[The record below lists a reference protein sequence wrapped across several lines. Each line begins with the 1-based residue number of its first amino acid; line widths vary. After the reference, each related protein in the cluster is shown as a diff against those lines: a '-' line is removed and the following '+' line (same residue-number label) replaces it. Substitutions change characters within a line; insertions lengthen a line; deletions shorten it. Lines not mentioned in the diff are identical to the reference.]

1 MGTIKITIVTVC
13 YNSVTTIRDTLE
25 SVALQSNNNFEHIIV
40 DGGSTDGTVAVI
52 REWKKHPIRLVSEP
66 DKGIYDA
73 MNKGIRLATG
83 DIIGILNSSDLY
95 YDSHV
100 LENVSKVMSNLSID
114 ACYADL
120 IYVDQSNLKKII
132 RYWKSCFFQKGL
144 FQKGWVPPHPTFFVR
159 RSIYEKYGLFDLN
172 YSLAADFELMAR
184 LLERFQIRSVYVP
197 RIFIKMRFG
206 GVSNNSVINI
216 VKQNIEIYQA
226 CKKNNI
232 QLSMASFFITK
243 IVSRIK
249 QFCTRPAI

>member
-1 MGTIKITIVTVC
+1 
-13 YNSVTTIRDTLE
+13 
-25 SVALQSNNNFEHIIV
+25 
-40 DGGSTDGTVAVI
+40 
-52 REWKKHPIRLVSEP
+52 
-66 DKGIYDA
+66 

-100 LENVSKVMSNLSID
+100 LENVSQVMSNLSID

-132 RYWKSCFFQKGL
+132 RYWKSCVFKKGL
-144 FQKGWVPPHPTFFVR
+144 FPKGWMPPHPTFFVR

-197 RIFIKMRFG
+197 KIFIKMRFG
-206 GVSNNSVINI
+206 GASNNSVINI
-216 VKQNIEIYQA
+216 VKQNIEIYKA
-226 CKKNNI
+226 CKKNN
-232 QLSMASFFITK
+232 LPVFLGAFFIIK

-249 QFCTRPAI
+249 QFCTRPTI

>member
-1 MGTIKITIVTVC
+1 MIKITIVTVC
-13 YNSVTTIRDTLE
+13 YNSVATIRDTLE
-25 SVALQSNNNFEHIIV
+25 SVASQSDKNLEHIIV
-40 DGGSTDGTVAVI
+40 DGGSTDGTMAVI
-52 REWKKHPIRLVSEP
+52 RDWKKHPISLISEP

-100 LENVSKVMSNLSID
+100 LENVSQVMSNLSID

-132 RYWKSCFFQKGL
+132 RYWKSCVFKKGL
-144 FQKGWVPPHPTFFVR
+144 FPKGWMPPHPTFFVR

-197 RIFIKMRFG
+197 KIFIKMRFG
-206 GVSNNSVINI
+206 GASNNSAVDII
-216 VKQNIEIYQA
+216 KQNIEIYQA

-232 QLSMASFFITK
+232 PVSLGAFIIIK
-243 IVSRIK
+243 IASRIK